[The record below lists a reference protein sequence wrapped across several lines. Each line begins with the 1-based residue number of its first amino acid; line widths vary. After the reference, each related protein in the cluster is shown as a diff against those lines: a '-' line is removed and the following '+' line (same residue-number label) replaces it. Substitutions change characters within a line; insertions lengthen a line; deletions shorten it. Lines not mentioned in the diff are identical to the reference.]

1 MESENKKYDPSLWPK
16 ERKPKPL
23 DGKADDL
30 GFINTPNGS
39 FYDFDGEYFN
49 KNGFDIHGGWY
60 TKNKEYIYG
69 PDWLSELGCY
79 EDEKEKYL
87 NNNNNGFELD
97 DEEEDDFLGEEG
109 DFAEDDNNEEFDYE
123 KIMKEAELY
132 KQQLNSIPETIPETK
147 PKKKNKK

>member
-79 EDEKEKYL
+79 ED
-87 NNNNNGFELD
+87 
-97 DEEEDDFLGEEG
+97 
-109 DFAEDDNNEEFDYE
+109 DNNEEFDYE